1 MCFGQNLGNLPILWD
16 GHQSMRRDSQ
26 YPQGF
31 HYRMDD
37 HGPSIPCSD
46 HGTHVHRCTLI
57 QWKHLCAV
65 DGDHAQ
71 LPCGV
76 LWQLWIDRMVKCS
89 TFAFQRFVASA
100 IMGEMSTM
108 RPLNRQSPK
117 AKAGGA
123 SGASG
128 HGRMNLAF
136 PLRAL
141 VERINVNDDPAWAA
155 CMSPD
160 IIRAERAERSARE
173 TNAREIPREI
183 PSARAELP
191 RLLGARSSILEVPA
205 EHQTSGGCC
214 GHLQLTGRVWELSQD
229 AKGCRDVQRA
239 IEEAADNVTRSR
251 LVAEL
256 AGHVLDAM
264 RCPHANHV
272 LQKCITCSR
281 PQDCQFIVDEI
292 MACHGFAELA
302 ARHKFGCRIIQR
314 LVEQCPQQV
323 EGMASAILSDVSSI
337 ARHPYGNYVLQN
349 LLEHGSPSQRRRLAE
364 ELILNVA
371 PICQDSFGS
380 AVVASALTKLSQE
393 DTMSLAKAIVQE
405 DGLLTFMAHARHGH
419 AAVRLILQALD
430 GPNRA
435 KARDLLCAE
444 LPSLKV
450 SRYGRVVA
458 GWIEAEGRKCHPAM
472 AVCALLTN
480 LSWNVNECSHQGRLR
495 LQGGPNTSPMQ
506 VGFCNNKI
514 FINSRTSQIADDDL
528 PHGEQQNRGRS
539 VADVSRFKVLNSADC
554 SLRKCVDF

>member
-1 MCFGQNLGNLPILWD
+1 
-16 GHQSMRRDSQ
+16 
-26 YPQGF
+26 
-31 HYRMDD
+31 
-37 HGPSIPCSD
+37 
-46 HGTHVHRCTLI
+46 
-57 QWKHLCAV
+57 
-65 DGDHAQ
+65 
-71 LPCGV
+71 
-76 LWQLWIDRMVKCS
+76 
-89 TFAFQRFVASA
+89 
-100 IMGEMSTM
+100 MSTM

-117 AKAGGA
+117 AKAGASGA

-128 HGRMNLAF
+128 AQSRMNLAF

-155 CMSPD
+155 CMSLD
-160 IIRAERAERSARE
+160 IIRAERAERSAR
-173 TNAREIPREI
+173 TAREIPEVPREI
-183 PSARAELP
+183 PTRAELP
-191 RLLGARSSILEVPA
+191 RLLGARSSILESA
-205 EHQTSGGCC
+205 EHQTSVGCC

-239 IEEAADNVTRSR
+239 IEEAADDVTRSR
-251 LVAEL
+251 LVTEL

-281 PQDCQFIVDEI
+281 PHDCQFIVDEI

-349 LLEHGSPSQRRRLAE
+349 LLEHGNPSQRGRLAE
-364 ELILNVA
+364 ELRLNVA

-380 AVVASALTKLSQE
+380 AVVASALTKLSHE

-458 GWIEAEGRKCHPAM
+458 GWIEAEGRKAH
-472 AVCALLTN
+472 
-480 LSWNVNECSHQGRLR
+480 
-495 LQGGPNTSPMQ
+495 
-506 VGFCNNKI
+506 
-514 FINSRTSQIADDDL
+514 SRA
-528 PHGEQQNRGRS
+528 
-539 VADVSRFKVLNSADC
+539 A
-554 SLRKCVDF
+554 